1 MTPLSKAD
9 AEAVAAADRDDV
21 AAEEFSYVIEDED
34 DDVKVVVLPCDNKLS
49 P

>member
-1 MTPLSKAD
+1 MTPPSIAD